1 MAANPTY
8 PITLKKMELRNKA
21 LAANSGDLPQL
32 ELTRVRLDSMTTEM
46 KDLTAQQASQAAGKQ
61 DTSKRIAALVRE
73 SRKMLTVVDTVVKQH
88 YGNQSEKLVEFGVK
102 PFRSAPRVRLVGPD
116 GLPVKKKLLQP
127 ESPAQTAAQNP

>member
-1 MAANPTY
+1 MSSNPTY

-32 ELTRVRLDSMTTEM
+32 ELTRVRLDAMTTEM

-61 DTSKRIAALVRE
+61 DTSKRIAGLIRE
-73 SRKMLTVVDTVVKQH
+73 ARKLLTCVDTVIKEH

-116 GLPVKKKLLQP
+116 GQSVKKKPIQP
-127 ESPAQTAAQNP
+127 EPPAQAPAQNP

>member
-1 MAANPTY
+1 MTSNPTY
-8 PITLKKMELRNKA
+8 PVTLKKMELRNKA

-32 ELTRVRLDSMTTEM
+32 ELTRVRLDAMTTEM
-46 KDLTAQQASQAAGKQ
+46 KDLTAQQASQAAGKH

-73 SRKMLTVVDTVVKQH
+73 SRKMLTVVDTVIKQH

-116 GLPVKKKLLQP
+116 GQPVKKKLPQP
-127 ESPAQTAAQNP
+127 ESPAQAPAQNP

>member
-1 MAANPTY
+1 MASNPTY
-8 PITLKKMELRNKA
+8 PITLKRMELRNKA

-32 ELTRVRLDSMTTEM
+32 ELTRVRLDAMTTEL

-73 SRKMLTVVDTVVKQH
+73 ARKMLTFVDTGVKQH

-102 PFRSAPRVRLVGPD
+102 PFRSAPRVRLVG
-116 GLPVKKKLLQP
+116 
-127 ESPAQTAAQNP
+127 

>member
-1 MAANPTY
+1 
-8 PITLKKMELRNKA
+8 MELRNKA

-32 ELTRVRLDSMTTEM
+32 ELPRARLDAMTTEM

-73 SRKMLTVVDTVVKQH
+73 SRKMLTVVDIVVKQH

-116 GLPVKKKLLQP
+116 GQPVKKKPLQP
-127 ESPAQTAAQNP
+127 ETPAQVAAQNP

>member
-1 MAANPTY
+1 MASNPTY

-32 ELTRVRLDSMTTEM
+32 ELTRVRLDAMTTEL
-46 KDLTAQQASQAAGKQ
+46 KDLTAHQASQAAGKQ

-73 SRKMLTVVDTVVKQH
+73 ARKMLTFVDTGVKQH
-88 YGNQSEKLVEFGVK
+88 YGNQSEKLVEFGVQ

-116 GLPVKKKLLQP
+116 GQPVKKQPIQP
-127 ESPAQTAAQNP
+127 EPPAQAAEQNP

>member
-1 MAANPTY
+1 MASNPTY
-8 PITLKKMELRNKA
+8 PITLKRMELRNKA
-21 LAANSGDLPQL
+21 LAANSADLPQL

-73 SRKMLTVVDTVVKQH
+73 SRKMLTVVDTVIKQH

-102 PFRSAPRVRLVGPD
+102 PFRSAPRIRLVGPY
-116 GLPVKKKLLQP
+116 GQPVKKKTIQSEP
-127 ESPAQTAAQNP
+127 PAQATAQNP